1 MSAQNIFPM
10 QNEEGVDFLHEQA
23 LRGSCDKEA
32 LRIAV
37 GNADLESLTRGNPRI
52 QGGRLLYGGETGNW
66 TLDEL
71 PSRCTALDLASQSK
85 HFDTM
90 EYLLSAGANVGGSF
104 EAHLQEKGQTTGPTY
119 VNTWNPTTPLHEIF
133 EQPGGY
139 PGMGDNLDVDW
150 QNLTGAVNYVKS
162 CEHQT
167 HRNDRRVC
175 NFEDCSGCNNT
186 EWGFNWSLPGSL
198 LQNLARYAVYIR
210 DGVRLLLQ
218 YGAGRYV
225 NTRVPGRGTP
235 LERFLI
241 LASRIML
248 RHEFLLRH
256 PEIEPVK
263 HDGCPLLYGLAD
275 GTHLMKILSETCDLL
290 FDAGAR
296 FEGYEQQEN
305 VTGVNRLSQVL
316 CRDSGARA
324 VIAEFRAKINRL
336 GT

>member
-1 MSAQNIFPM
+1 MSAQNIFPV

-52 QGGRLLYGGETGNW
+52 QGGRLLYGGETGDW

-71 PSRCTALDLASQSK
+71 PSRCTALDLAAQSK

-90 EYLLSAGANVGGSF
+90 GYLLSAGANVGGSF
-104 EAHLQEKGQTTGPTY
+104 EAHLQERGQTTGPTY

-133 EQPGGY
+133 ERPGGY

-167 HRNDRRVC
+167 RRNDRRVC

-186 EWGFNWSLPGSL
+186 EWG
-198 LQNLARYAVYIR
+198 V
-210 DGVRLLLQ
+210 
-218 YGAGRYV
+218 
-225 NTRVPGRGTP
+225 
-235 LERFLI
+235 
-241 LASRIML
+241 
-248 RHEFLLRH
+248 
-256 PEIEPVK
+256 
-263 HDGCPLLYGLAD
+263 
-275 GTHLMKILSETCDLL
+275 
-290 FDAGAR
+290 
-296 FEGYEQQEN
+296 
-305 VTGVNRLSQVL
+305 
-316 CRDSGARA
+316 
-324 VIAEFRAKINRL
+324 
-336 GT
+336 